1 MSLFDFKVDG
11 LINIYYFFVYKGF
24 FNVFIIWEGK
34 LMERLRE
41 LWDSYR
47 YQLLILLVLL
57 LLIAGWYLKSP
68 TKAVSAPVN
77 FDSSSQ
83 QLTDNQSTAR
93 AVSGRVCV
101 DVKGAVKHP
110 GVYKLP
116 GGSRV
121 DEAIIAAGG
130 VLPTAD
136 MKQVN
141 RAKQLTDQQVVY
153 IPRPGE
159 SVPATDAG
167 ITTGDSTATSSS
179 CQPVVNLNTATKDQL
194 CQITGI
200 GDKKADLIL
209 QYRQEHGQF
218 KSVDDLKQVSGF
230 GDKSVDKIRDQLA
243 V

>member
-1 MSLFDFKVDG
+1 
-11 LINIYYFFVYKGF
+11 
-24 FNVFIIWEGK
+24 
-34 LMERLRE
+34 MERLRE
-41 LWDSYR
+41 LWDNYR
-47 YQLLILLVLL
+47 YQILVLL
-57 LLIAGWYLKSP
+57 FLLVVVVGWYLKGS
-68 TKAVSAPVN
+68 SAPSSSSTPVS
-77 FDSSSQ
+77 FTSSSQ
-83 QLTDNQSTAR
+83 PLTASQSTISTA
-93 AVSGRVCV
+93 SGRVCV

-110 GVYKLP
+110 GVYKLR

-121 DEAIIAAGG
+121 DEAITAAGG
-130 VLPTAD
+130 VLPAAD

-159 SVPATDAG
+159 SVPAAAGGTASDA
-167 ITTGDSTATSSS
+167 TATSSS
-179 CQPVVNLNTATKDQL
+179 AQPVINLNTATKDQL

-218 KSVDDLKQVSGF
+218 KAVDDLKQVSGF